1 MARVSRLVV
10 AFAALLVAISGQ
22 AHGGVIAYDSNNI
35 VTSWASNTAGETY
48 YFYAGSYNDNS
59 AIIKQFPSGIDAID
73 NIVNEFVTDL
83 GSTSSILSG
92 NPMYAFDQ
100 GWNANTTKRV
110 HNGVFEDNSTAGT
123 WSASSNIETSPTE
136 TTRSFAGSTRTLYW
150 ASTTAPSN
158 GAVPEPSTAVA
169 MGLLCLAGLAGNR
182 RRRRQS

>member
-35 VTSWASNTAGETY
+35 VTSWSSNTAGETY

-59 AIIKQFPSGIDAID
+59 AIIKQFPR
-73 NIVNEFVTDL
+73 NINVILNIENEFVIDL

-110 HNGVFEDNSTAGT
+110 HIGVIEDTSTEGKWTAY
-123 WSASSNIETSPTE
+123 SSIETSPTE

-169 MGLLCLAGLAGNR
+169 MGLLGLAGFAGNR